1 MSLLIV
7 FLHVRIT
14 LHQSTQHMGAEKK
27 NGAKIETK
35 VAPSLKEKF
44 ERKVKKNNDS
54 MAAVLRNFIQV
65 YVKK

>member
-1 MSLLIV
+1 MAGCSRLAL
-7 FLHVRIT
+7 FK
-14 LHQSTQHMGAEKK
+14 LHQQLNNMGRESKSGVK
-27 NGAKIETK
+27 VETK

-54 MAAVLRNFIQV
+54 MASVLRNFIQV

>member
-1 MSLLIV
+1 
-7 FLHVRIT
+7 
-14 LHQSTQHMGAEKK
+14 MGREIK

-44 ERKVKKNNDS
+44 ERKVNKNGTS
-54 MAAVLRNFIQV
+54 MSQALRDMIQG